1 MSFDNM
7 TLMLSLDNC
16 VYGALTNALD
26 CHPFNIITRMK
37 FDYTYLYGIKTMK
50 IFAMSKDIE
59 EIISQ
64 TSNGASFKPLFVK
77 HNQSTKSITSKY
89 DENQT
94 QSVCIDMCKI
104 IRNTNNVL
112 SGDSEDDFMSFCN
125 DFINEYE
132 FAKHNNEIFEG
143 LQDFDM
149 MIQCNKLLQED
160 DIEFQMFV
168 E

>member
-16 VYGALTNALD
+16 VYGVLTNALD

-50 IFAMSKDIE
+50 VFAMSKDIE

-64 TSNGASFKPLFVK
+64 TSNGASFKPFFVK
-77 HNQSTKSITSKY
+77 HNQSTKSITTKY

-94 QSVCIDMCKI
+94 QSVYIDVFKI
-104 IRNTNNVL
+104 INDTNNIL
-112 SGDSEDDFMSFCN
+112 SGNLDNDFVSFCN
-125 DFINEYE
+125 EFINEFE
-132 FAKHNNEIFEG
+132 IAKYNDEIFEN

-149 MIQCNKLLQED
+149 MVQCNNLLQENSN
-160 DIEFQMFV
+160 EFQMLV
-168 E
+168 